1 MWLKSALLLVIGVAW
16 TTGAFAQGGLKI
28 DCSKPATATDKA
40 GCARMAESQQAMT
53 TAYERF
59 ASSIEGAAR
68 DHLMAD
74 LARWRSAAETFC
86 VASAGTE
93 PSSAAEARDCVVE
106 RTQARLRRLDV
117 MPRGRD
123 YPFISDHIR
132 VEAGSKDGVRFLFV
146 AGYPR
151 FDRPDADNNRANG
164 LVSRIA
170 ANTIDKFK
178 PRLGEQS
185 TDENRRL
192 IFDFDYTLVF
202 AAPQLVTVITT
213 HAGYIG
219 TTHTTGGT
227 EATMVDF
234 ATGRVLVPADFL
246 TDGALASMLPIVR
259 EYLRVQFRQRQG
271 FDTTVPAD
279 KLAELLRE
287 PRRWIARDDRLEVVF
302 NADEIGPYASDA
314 YYVAFRYRYSSALIR
329 RDGPLASKLP

>member
-1 MWLKSALLLVIGVAW
+1 MWLKTALLFVIGLAW
-16 TTGAFAQGGLKI
+16 ASGALAQGALKI
-28 DCSKPATATDKA
+28 DCSKPATAADKA
-40 GCARMAESQQAMT
+40 GCARLAESLQTMT

-59 ASSIEGAAR
+59 ATSLEGAAR

-74 LARWRSAAETFC
+74 LTRWRSAAETFC

-93 PSSAAEARDCVVE
+93 PSSVAEARDCLIE

-123 YPFISDHIR
+123 YPFISDHMR
-132 VEAGSKDGVRFLFV
+132 VEAGAKDGVRFLFV

-151 FDRPDADNNRANG
+151 FDRPDVDNNRTNG
-164 LVSRIA
+164 AVSRIA

-178 PRLGEQS
+178 PRLGEQT
-185 TDENRRL
+185 TDESRRL
-192 IFDFDYTLVF
+192 IFDFDYALVF
-202 AAPQLVTVITT
+202 ATRHLVTVITT
-213 HAGYIG
+213 HAGYLG
-219 TTHTTGGT
+219 TTHTAGGT
-227 EATMVDF
+227 QATMVDL
-234 ATGRVLVPADFL
+234 ATGRMLVPADFL

-271 FDTTVPAD
+271 FDKTMEAD

-287 PRRWIARDDRLEVVF
+287 PGRWIARDDRLEVVF
-302 NADEIGPYASDA
+302 NADEIGPYASEA
-314 YYVAFRYRYSSALIR
+314 YYVAFPYKYASALIR